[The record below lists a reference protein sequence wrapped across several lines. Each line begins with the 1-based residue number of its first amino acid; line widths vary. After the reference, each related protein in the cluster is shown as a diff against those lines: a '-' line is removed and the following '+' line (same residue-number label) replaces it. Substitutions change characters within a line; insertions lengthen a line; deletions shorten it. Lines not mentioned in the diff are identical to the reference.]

1 MSESE
6 SEEDEVFED
15 NKASYD
21 EDDDDDDDDDNDD
34 GDYSIEYDDNAG
46 YDSGDGDAPVD
57 HAQIS
62 EKTKLNGK
70 KELLTID
77 HPPVIR
83 KSIDQSANNNRTYG
97 ENRTN
102 PPSSEKPNY
111 GDDRYHVETEFA
123 QNTKVKAEMSKDSDF
138 SDGQKSAKAQLR
150 LGMECSASVSSD
162 KEDHKVSY
170 KSNTHLKVER
180 MIKLIDMFIIY
191 HL

>member
-21 EDDDDDDDDDNDD
+21 EDDDDDDDDNDD

-70 KELLTID
+70 KEFLTID

-83 KSIDQSANNNRTYG
+83 KAIDQSTNNTRTYG
-97 ENRTN
+97 EKTN
-102 PPSSEKPNY
+102 ASEKRNY
-111 GDDRYHVETEFA
+111 GDDRYHSETEFA
-123 QNTKVKAEMSKDSDF
+123 QKNKVKAEMIKDTDF

-150 LGMECSASVSSD
+150 LGMECNASVSSD
-162 KEDHKVSY
+162 KEDHKVS
-170 KSNTHLKVER
+170 
-180 MIKLIDMFIIY
+180 
-191 HL
+191 